1 MGAMTITTGEA
12 AAEASAADGGGEA
25 LQLVTFCLGDQ
36 TYGVD
41 IMAVRE
47 IKVWT
52 ETTPL
57 PNTPRF
63 VRGVINLR
71 GIIVPVFDLRER
83 FGQGLTEVTKTHVV
97 VVVAVDTRIIGILV
111 DAVSDILTVP
121 RAAVRPVPDGE
132 HGQDSAFLAG
142 LIAQGDAMVA
152 LISPARLFARDV
164 VTGAK
169 AAGAADWTQAPTTS
183 QRRAG

>member
-1 MGAMTITTGEA
+1 MADTADTV
-12 AAEASAADGGGEA
+12 AEGGDKT

-52 ETTPL
+52 DTTPL

-71 GIIVPVFDLRER
+71 GVIVPVFDLRER

-97 VVVAVDTRIIGILV
+97 VVVSVDTRIVGILV
-111 DAVSDILTVP
+111 DAVSDILTIP
-121 RAAVRPVPDGE
+121 REAVRPVPDAD
-132 HGQDSAFLAG
+132 HSQDSAFLSG
-142 LIAQGDAMVA
+142 LISVGDGMVA
-152 LISPARLFARDV
+152 LISPAKLFAREV
-164 VTGAK
+164 VTGA
-169 AAGAADWTQAPTTS
+169 AE
-183 QRRAG
+183 RA